1 MSRFPTVNT
10 PPFKPPACLDHARMR
25 SAHARAHTRS
35 HLCRRRTVGALS
47 AFEECVESVEE
58 CDGSAQECGLRLL
71 EEDHNTR
78 GTMCGIKSG
87 RACQCG

>member
-1 MSRFPTVNT
+1 MGV
-10 PPFKPPACLDHARMR
+10 
-25 SAHARAHTRS
+25 
-35 HLCRRRTVGALS
+35 LS

-78 GTMCGIKSG
+78 GVRYQEWPGMSVWIG
-87 RACQCG
+87 RVAGE